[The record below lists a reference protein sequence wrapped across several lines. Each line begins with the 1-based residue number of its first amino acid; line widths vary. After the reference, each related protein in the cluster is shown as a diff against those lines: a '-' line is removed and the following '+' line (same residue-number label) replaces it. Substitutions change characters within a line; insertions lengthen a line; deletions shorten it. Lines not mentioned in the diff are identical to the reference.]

1 MGKPDERYHEGCFS
15 CVECGKGLLEFHW
28 IVGRKVLC
36 EKHARSYE
44 RMGRGE
50 EERDRRA
57 QKRQTIVTRR

>member
-1 MGKPDERYHEGCFS
+1 MRGITKDVFLVWNVER
-15 CVECGKGLLEFHW
+15 
-28 IVGRKVLC
+28 VGRKVLC